1 SCYSFGYLW
10 LRDRPGIAYNYIE
23 QQNASSGE
31 LPDSTAGWRA
41 KLDRVAWQAS
51 GRQFRSLMGT
61 TRLQA
66 RIKLLWLRHELAPP
80 QRQDILAIVIL
91 IVIFGAVITRRRCV
105 AALAI
110 LSGMVAGALAF
121 VFLYQVYGQAA
132 DFLPLLFSA
141 AVFAGVALSSVI
153 PGHAGRAGTSASI
166 GLFVLAAVLN
176 VTHVSYGLRAGF
188 ELDATEFLEQLDM
201 ETLPRRAVIVADWSR
216 STPLR
221 YAKHVLTKR
230 DDIDIIINAGR
241 WQERIAALPLRPAFA
256 AIPDVVVDGFTLVP
270 FRNIKRLERIQLSIP

>member
-1 SCYSFGYLW
+1 
-10 LRDRPGIAYNYIE
+10 
-23 QQNASSGE
+23 
-31 LPDSTAGWRA
+31 
-41 KLDRVAWQAS
+41 
-51 GRQFRSLMGT
+51 MGT

-201 ETLPRRAVIVADWSR
+201 QTLPRHAVIAASWSC
-216 STPLR
+216 STPLW

-230 DDIDIIINAGR
+230 DDIDIINIDTGR
-241 WQERIAALPLRPAFA
+241 WQERIAALPHRPAFA